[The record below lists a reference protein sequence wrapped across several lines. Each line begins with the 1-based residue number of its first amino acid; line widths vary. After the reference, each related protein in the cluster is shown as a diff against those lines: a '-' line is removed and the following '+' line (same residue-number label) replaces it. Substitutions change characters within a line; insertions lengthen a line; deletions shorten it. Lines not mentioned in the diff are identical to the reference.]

1 VHAVAFEAAHW
12 SVALVPFAIVV
23 GVALSVTIGAGDLI
37 ATLADCVAVPT
48 ALLQVNV
55 YVAFAVKGPVD

>member
-1 VHAVAFEAAHW
+1 
-12 SVALVPFAIVV
+12 VPVAIVV

-37 ATLADCVAVPT
+37 ATLADCTAVPT